1 MRERAWNSRLM
12 TLMTPTVS
20 ESTPGAKITILCSQV
35 SLKKKKTI
43 TWNITIASYGKR
55 NVSSALVLILACS
68 KAQELFEGNRRE
80 KETTFQKWQLR
91 QLWQNFLQIFT
102 PKMKPVCIEM
112 PIFISNSFT
121 CTWLHFFLDNQKLCD
136 EIIIEKCWWQPRVCS
151 DHGYDIQS

>member
-1 MRERAWNSRLM
+1 MEF
-12 TLMTPTVS
+12 TPYDFDDPNCVRVNARS
-20 ESTPGAKITILCSQV
+20 QNHNPVFPGQFK
-35 SLKKKKTI
+35 KKKKTI
-43 TWNITIASYGKR
+43 TWIITIASYGKR

-91 QLWQNFLQIFT
+91 QLLQNFLQIFT